1 VLLGQLQRRDVSV
14 NGAAEGQGARV
25 MTWTS
30 RVWFARN
37 ASGAQTRE
45 PSSLSQMS
53 RAFRQGVLSPDVEVA
68 IDGEWV
74 WENVRLVLARYA
86 SLAPPNAHDARETGR
101 ASDGFPELELTLTG
115 QMDSPPAINRNEDV
129 TVPAPGPPVVVAPSP
144 GPLPPPPLPPPPRL
158 PSGPPL
164 PSFEGQPS
172 RVVSTIPPAAP
183 RTTRPSAGAE
193 SAFDEAIPSRLPSF
207 VFLSCAAVAGLVLLV
222 GAGMGIESC
231 SDRVADAVDARTTLI
246 AVLVG
251 LGWLLAGVVVAAAI
265 VALGRAAAG
274 ILLVVRKMDDDT
286 HGR

>member
-1 VLLGQLQRRDVSV
+1 
-14 NGAAEGQGARV
+14 

-37 ASGAQTRE
+37 ATGAQTRE

-68 IDGEWV
+68 IDGEWA

-86 SLAPPNAHDARETGR
+86 SLAPPNAHDARESGR
-101 ASDGFPELELTLTG
+101 TSEGFPELELTLTG
-115 QMDSPPAINRNEDV
+115 QMDPPPPDRNDDL
-129 TVPAPGPPVVVAPSP
+129 TVPAPGPPVMAPVP
-144 GPLPPPPLPPPPRL
+144 GPLPAPALPPPPRL

-183 RTTRPSAGAE
+183 RTTRPKGGAE
-193 SAFDEAIPSRLPSF
+193 SAFDEAIPSRLPYL

-251 LGWLLAGVVVAAAI
+251 LGWLLAGAVVAAAI
-265 VALGRAAAG
+265 AALGRAAAG

>member
-1 VLLGQLQRRDVSV
+1 MNAVG
-14 NGAAEGQGARV
+14 GQGARV

-37 ASGAQTRE
+37 ASGGQTRE

-101 ASDGFPELELTLTG
+101 SSEGFPELELTLTG
-115 QMDSPPAINRNEDV
+115 QMDPPSATNRNEDL

-144 GPLPPPPLPPPPRL
+144 GPLPPPALPPPPRL
-158 PSGPPL
+158 PSSPPL

-172 RVVSTIPPAAP
+172 RVVSTVPPAAP
-183 RTTRPSAGAE
+183 RTMRPSEGAGSPFE
-193 SAFDEAIPSRLPSF
+193 EAIPPRLPHL

-265 VALGRAAAG
+265 ATLGRAAAG
-274 ILLVVRKMDDDT
+274 ILLVARKMDDDT
-286 HGR
+286 RDR

>member
-1 VLLGQLQRRDVSV
+1 
-14 NGAAEGQGARV
+14 